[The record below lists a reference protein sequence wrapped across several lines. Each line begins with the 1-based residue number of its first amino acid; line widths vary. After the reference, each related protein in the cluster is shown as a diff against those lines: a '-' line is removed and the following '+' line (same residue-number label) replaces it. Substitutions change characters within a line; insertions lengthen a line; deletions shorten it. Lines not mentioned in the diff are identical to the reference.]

1 MLNSSEDRWGRCP
14 VECDGQ
20 ILDPFSDT
28 NRAKEVFKEYPFF
41 QSYEIFNLIFVCRI
55 HIIGCPIYT
64 FSLLCGVTASL
75 MILLKMV
82 CQHLTEESECF

>member
-28 NRAKEVFKEYPFF
+28 NRAKEVFNLKNILF
-41 QSYEIFNLIFVCRI
+41 FNLMK
-55 HIIGCPIYT
+55 YST
-64 FSLLCGVTASL
+64 
-75 MILLKMV
+75 
-82 CQHLTEESECF
+82 